1 MSVWFAIGIAWL
13 TMALLMSALWY
24 VQYRRHNAGIVDIA
38 WSFGTGL
45 CAVFFALTASGDPW
59 RKVLVA
65 VIAGVWGLRLGSA
78 LAVRV
83 LSEQEDGRYQMLRE
97 KWGERVQPLMFGFF
111 QIQAAWAVLFALP
124 MLAASYNPSPV
135 RALDLFAIAVWLVA
149 VIGESIADL
158 QLANFKKNPE
168 NKGKVCREGL
178 WAWSRH
184 PNYFFEWVHW
194 FAYLILAIG
203 GSLLW
208 LAALGPV
215 VMLLFLTKVTGIPM
229 TEARSIK
236 SRGEAYREYQRTVSP
251 FFPWPPKDE
260 QGDSK

>member
-1 MSVWFAIGIAWL
+1 MSPWQIIGIAWL
-13 TMALLMSALWY
+13 TMTLMMSALWY
-24 VQYRRHNAGIVDIA
+24 VQYRRHNAGIVDVA
-38 WSFGTGL
+38 WSFGTGF
-45 CAVFFALTASGDPW
+45 CAVLFALTSPGDTF

-65 VIAGVWGLRLGSA
+65 VFAGVWGLRLGST

-83 LSEQEDGRYQMLRE
+83 FSEQEDGRYRLLRE

-111 QIQAAWAVLFALP
+111 QLQAVWAVLFALP
-124 MLAASYNPSPV
+124 MLAASYNTRPLN
-135 RALDLFAIAVWLVA
+135 ALDFLAVGVWLIA
-149 VIGESIADL
+149 VIGESIADQ
-158 QLANFKKNPE
+158 QLASFKRDPA
-168 NKGKVCREGL
+168 NKGKVCKQGL

-194 FAYLILAIG
+194 FAYLILAVG
-203 GSLLW
+203 GSLWW

-215 VMLLFLTKVTGIPM
+215 VMLIFLTRVTGIPI

-251 FFPWPPKDE
+251 FFPWPPKRKQE
-260 QGDSK
+260 DSK